1 MLKYPPPVMSTT
13 VTFITTAV
21 AEIGMLSIPVTV
33 TFSVFPPPSVV
44 SVLFA
49 AGGLSYGQELGCGD
63 WLHLVSAS
71 LAEFTGV

>member
-1 MLKYPPPVMSTT
+1 MLRYPGAVMFTA

-33 TFSVFPPPSVV
+33 TFSVSPPPSVV
-44 SVLFA
+44 RMLFA
-49 AGGLSYGQELGCGD
+49 VGRFSDEQKLGCGD

-71 LAEFTGV
+71 LAGFIGV